1 MRTVSPGFGGV
12 IIGAAVIC
20 SLAYAMGDGNALAD
34 FVIGLI
40 SRAADATV
48 AAFHDAVWSVGA
60 ML

>member
-34 FVIGLI
+34 FVIGLV
-40 SRAADATV
+40 SRLADVTTAALRDAM
-48 AAFHDAVWSVGA
+48 WSVRA